1 MNAKI
6 TPLNQLK
13 TELAA
18 SEKQLAGLKQE
29 SLMMSRDYKLRNWW
43 LIGNIISLAIGLVII
58 AGGFYLERT
67 NLQEYLVIALNTV
80 LGAGVVVINANRLTT
95 SMNLRRQ
102 QAVCAKQ
109 IAEIEQHIRVQEE
122 TITHHSN

>member
-29 SLMMSRDYKLRNWW
+29 SLMM
-43 LIGNIISLAIGLVII
+43 IGNIISLAIGLVII